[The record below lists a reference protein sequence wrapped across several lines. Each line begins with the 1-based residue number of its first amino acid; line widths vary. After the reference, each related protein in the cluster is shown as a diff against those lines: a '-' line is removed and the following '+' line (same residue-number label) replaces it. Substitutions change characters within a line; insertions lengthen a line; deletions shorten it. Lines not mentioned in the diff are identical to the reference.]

1 MFWDRTLELQTL
13 EREYERAGGSL
24 VVIYGRR
31 RVGKTTLIKEFI
43 RDKPAMY
50 FLADERL
57 ENVQR
62 RRFQAALS
70 DFCQDPTLARLGAGD
85 WDTLFE
91 LLLQRADFG
100 RKVVLVIDEFQYLA
114 KTTPGYPS
122 LIQGLWDERLKDMNI
137 MLIRCGS
144 LVGMMRRLC
153 LDSGSPLYG
162 RRTGQIRVRPLQF
175 VDYLDIFDAPFNDLV
190 SLYAV
195 TGGVPRYIELLQE
208 PHGACSDPQAL
219 LSQPSLLAQLADH
232 VLKPGSALYEEPR
245 FLLSGEVSEATTY
258 FSILQTIA
266 GGDHKI
272 GYVARTL
279 EMPTNRLSV
288 YIRTLEDLNFIER
301 RTPVTAGP
309 KSRQGL
315 YFISDLF
322 ARFWFRYV
330 FPNQN
335 YLEIGRTAHVEAQL
349 RASFDSEFVAQVFE
363 ECCANYLWRLADQ
376 DSLPLIPQKVGRWWS
391 RDQEIDIVAL
401 SQPGLGDG
409 PAEILFG
416 ECKWTQAPIGLDVLK
431 SLYHK
436 AQQVRWRQD
445 NRRETYILFSRAG
458 FQEALIER
466 ANHPGASERYDVI
479 LVQDGKVVAGPPR

>member
-1 MFWDRTLELQTL
+1 MFWDRQAELSTLEQ
-13 EREYERAGGSL
+13 EYQRPRGSL

-70 DFCQDPTLARLGAGD
+70 DFCQDPTLSRLGAGD

-91 LLLQRADFG
+91 LLIQRVDFS

-114 KTTPGYPS
+114 KSTPGYPS
-122 LIQGLWDERLKDMNI
+122 LIQGLWDERLKDMNV
-137 MLIRCGS
+137 MLILCGS

-175 VDYLDIFDAPFNDLV
+175 VDYLDVFDASFNELV

-195 TGGVPRYIELLQE
+195 TGGVPRYIELLQD
-208 PHGACSDPQAL
+208 GGGTCRDQQDL
-219 LSQPSLLAQLADH
+219 LGQISDH

-245 FLLSGEVSEATTY
+245 FLLSGEVTETTTY
-258 FSILQTIA
+258 FSILQTLA

-272 GYVARTL
+272 GHVARTL

-301 RTPVTAGP
+301 CLPVTAGP
-309 KSRQGL
+309 KSRRGL

-335 YLEIGRTAHVEAQL
+335 YLEIGRTAHVETQL
-349 RASFDSEFVAQVFE
+349 RASFDSEYVAQVFE
-363 ECCANYLWRLADQ
+363 QCCANYLWRLADQ
-376 DSLPLIPQKVGRWWS
+376 GQLPLVPQKVGRWWS
-391 RDQEIDIVAL
+391 KDQEIDIVAL
-401 SQPGLGDG
+401 SQPGADG
-409 PAEILFG
+409 EPAEILFG

-436 AQQVRWRQD
+436 AQQVRWQQE
-445 NRRETYILFSRAG
+445 NRRETFVLFSRAG
-458 FQEALIER
+458 FQEALLER
-466 ANHPGASERYDVI
+466 ASHPGSFERYDVI
-479 LVQDGKVVAGPPR
+479 LVQDGQVVAGLLP